1 MKNIIFALS
10 CLFYTHTLSAQLYFC
25 EEVKSGHCLSIDQVL
40 IDGKWLEAKCEN
52 LSGIKGFSCK
62 DHGDL
67 SKTQQKSQ
75 PSDIALAPSNAYVLF
90 NQGYRTWVVKNGQPK
105 TPKDLSALPKDF
117 DIETIRELLPVIRS
131 IFLQN
136 HDLEGLSI
144 KYSEDINIIVTRPSD
159 ENLKDEIIFTDYS
172 AYEKELSE
180 RKTGHFKSLEVFPN
194 PASDKLSVVLSN
206 EALID
211 QIEILA
217 PSGKIASQPKGIR
230 SQVNNSIEINLANL
244 KPGMY
249 VVRVHDH
256 LGRLYLTKLMRK

>member
-1 MKNIIFALS
+1 MKNLFILIFVFCTTTFSLR
-10 CLFYTHTLSAQLYFC
+10 SAAILCNSEGYC
-25 EEVKSGHCLSIDQVL
+25 YEVVKVL
-40 IDGKWLEAKCEN
+40 IDHEWYEACCYNVNITE
-52 LSGIKGFSCK
+52 GFSCE
-62 DHGDL
+62 DDCAL
-67 SKTQQKSQ
+67 AKTQQKSQ
-75 PSDIALAPSNAYVLF
+75 PSDVALAPSNAYVLF

-105 TPKDLSALPKDF
+105 TPKDLSSLPKDF
-117 DIETIRELLPVIRS
+117 DIETIRELLPLTRS

-194 PASDKLSVVLSN
+194 PATDKLSVVLSN

-217 PSGKIASQPKGIR
+217 PSGAIAFQPKGIR

-249 VVRVHDH
+249 VVRVYDH